1 MVCCSGMTV
10 GVVVDG
16 EPVLTKGYGWA
27 DAAKSRK
34 VTEDTAFY
42 IASITKSF
50 SASLAGILMDEQ
62 KIRYAGIPFLTNSML
77 ADCMLKYTLNMP
89 GQ

>member
-1 MVCCSGMTV
+1 MISCSGLSV

-27 DAAKSRK
+27 DTAKSRK

-50 SASLAGILMDEQ
+50 SATLAGILMDEQ
-62 KIRYAGIPFLTNSML
+62 KIRYTEVVFLTV
-77 ADCMLKYTLNMP
+77 K
-89 GQ
+89 G